1 MVGVYFVLFGTEEE
15 MIQALK
21 FWFVTALL
29 GGLFFIIQQI
39 VGSPLVSLLVT
50 TTIVAAILVVFVVVR
65 AATRSRVV
73 LVGLLFLGLL
83 VYASYA
89 KASSMECRRTGSAT
103 QECSSYNEKK
113 QRTGKFICRT
123 HKGTTTCTRLW

>member
-1 MVGVYFVLFGTEEE
+1 MAGVYFLLFNTEEE

-29 GGLFFIIQQI
+29 GGLFFIVQQI
-39 VGSPLVSLLVT
+39 VGSPVVSFLVT
-50 TTIVAAILVVFVVVR
+50 LTVVACVLVVFVVVR

-89 KASSMECRRTGSAT
+89 KARSVECHRTGSTT

-123 HKGTTTCTRLW
+123 HNGKTTCTRLW